1 MKTTKIYF
9 ILSLLATILAACTKD
24 NSIAEQQAGDD
35 VPFAFEVVEQPWDG
49 ETLLVTRSGETLE
62 GLRAIGS
69 ARLWNFQSVPDAD
82 VALLNESKNAEA
94 PNTPLW
100 TYDDGTKTYT
110 SATVV
115 YATLK
120 GGTEGTTELSYTE
133 GLRFSAE
140 SGNIHIVNNGE
151 NNCIRLTG
159 DLTIFNLKAGQ
170 TVTIEL
176 KSPVGEART
185 VNVSNVSGSPVI
197 TATPGGATDS
207 RTVAANGSVTFKS
220 TADINIYSISV
231 SKAEDDGFGLYCSE
245 LGVSNTQVTWDNANG
260 RWAIGGSYNTYW
272 RRNQSGT
279 LDIYAYAPY
288 KTTPYTV
295 DGGVLTFEAERY
307 PMPEYNTYLSG
318 SNVDLLYASSKGYA
332 RNSSAPAILTFKHA
346 LAKMTFGTITNDTG
360 GPLNLTGFTIRG
372 TMYNSANLNLNLE
385 EDVWSGHVINEE
397 GVLNAPPP
405 FIVIPI
411 PPLPDKGT
419 ILPPM
424 PNRELTFIPRADG
437 TLPLTVE
444 INSSIASEKFSFNVI
459 LEQGKNKTYNITI
472 GKNYEV
478 VIQE

>member
-1 MKTTKIYF
+1 M
-9 ILSLLATILAACTKD
+9 
-24 NSIAEQQAGDD
+24 
-35 VPFAFEVVEQPWDG
+35 
-49 ETLLVTRSGETLE
+49 
-62 GLRAIGS
+62 
-69 ARLWNFQSVPDAD
+69 
-82 VALLNESKNAEA
+82 
-94 PNTPLW
+94 
-100 TYDDGTKTYT
+100 
-110 SATVV
+110 
-115 YATLK
+115 
-120 GGTEGTTELSYTE
+120 
-133 GLRFSAE
+133 
-140 SGNIHIVNNGE
+140 
-151 NNCIRLTG
+151 
-159 DLTIFNLKAGQ
+159 
-170 TVTIEL
+170 TIEL

-197 TATPGGATDS
+197 TATPGVATDS

-245 LGVSNTQVTWDNANG
+245 LGVSNTQVTWDNVNG

-279 LDIYAYAPY
+279 LNIYAYAPF
-288 KTTPYTV
+288 KVDNSPSNPTYTV
-295 DGGVLTFEAERY
+295 TGGVLTFEAERY
-307 PMPEYNTYLSG
+307 PMPAYNTYLSG

-332 RNSSAPAILTFKHA
+332 RNSSEPAILTFRHA
-346 LAKMTFGTITNDTG
+346 LAKITFGTITNDTG
-360 GPLNLTGFTIRG
+360 GPLSLNGFTIRG
-372 TMYNSANLNLNLE
+372 TMYNSANLNLE
-385 EDVWSGHVINEE
+385 TGVWSGHVENTP

-424 PNRELTFIPRADG
+424 PNRELTFIPGDDG

-444 INSSIASEKFSFNVI
+444 INSSIVSEKFSFNVI